1 MLVMWGIRTIIF
13 RLFES
18 PRFLIAH
25 GRDEQAVRVLQEVAR
40 INGTQCNLTVEQL
53 RDAGRKAGAVAGP
66 EFCESSLLDEKG
78 ANKVGIVRVAKRS
91 LQETWIHVKAL
102 FTTPKVAW
110 STSLLIFLWGE
121 VPRLFHLFH

>member
-40 INGTQCNLTVEQL
+40 INGTQCSLTVEQL

-66 EFCESSLLDEKG
+66 EFCKSSLLDEKDS
-78 ANKVGIVRVAKRS
+78 NKVGVVRVAKRS

-102 FTTPKVAW
+102 FSTPKVAW
-110 STSLLIFLWGE
+110 STSLLVFLWGE
-121 VPRLFHLFH
+121 GPRLFHLLN